1 MKSNQGR
8 YDGAVARNL
17 GNAEKRAEAPT
28 GNPYKGL
35 DLKAA
40 KLKLGIRKY
49 DDQFDARVGAL
60 ILAGKKAGAK

>member
-1 MKSNQGR
+1 MKSRHNR

-17 GNAEKRAEAPT
+17 GNAEKRAEAPA

-40 KLKLGIRKY
+40 KLKLGIRKD

-60 ILAGKKAGAK
+60 LLAGKKAGAK

>member
-17 GNAEKRAEAPT
+17 GNAERRAAGAE
-28 GNPYKGL
+28 GNPYKGM

-40 KLKLGIRKY
+40 KLRLGIRKD
-49 DDQFDARVGAL
+49 DDQFDTRVGAL
-60 ILAGKKAGAK
+60 VLAGKKAGAK